1 MFCSLSN
8 LEQTNVDEI
17 KQLESELGITL
28 LAFSCHSAKPSV
40 LDKKKLEKIQSAESR
55 LGLSLVAVDS

>member
-1 MFCSLSN
+1 MGHFA
-8 LEQTNVDEI
+8 
-17 KQLESELGITL
+17 L

-40 LDKKKLEKIQSAESR
+40 LDKKKLEKIKSAESR